1 MSTTEAEPSS
11 HFDRTDRLMISA
23 LRSMKKKYNADEPVT
38 IRDLLE
44 PLGARSTALG
54 AAMLA
59 LPFLSPISLGP
70 LTMPA
75 SVVIA
80 LLGWYLLL
88 DRDNAPLP
96 ERLLNT
102 PVPRRIHSMMG
113 VFARKIFSK
122 VRRWTKP
129 RARHLVDGRKG
140 LVICGVGM
148 IISAIIL
155 AVPVPMLPLT
165 NTFPALAIVLI
176 ILGWTE
182 RDGGLT
188 IAGYVNMVIG
198 GVLILAVVGIVA
210 WGLMYGWGAVHD
222 KLPWLEVP
230 EKLQHIGSNATP
242 TPTPIPSPSP
252 AL

>member
-1 MSTTEAEPSS
+1 MSTTDAEPVAT
-11 HFDRTDRLMISA
+11 FDRTDRLIIGA

-38 IRDLLE
+38 IRDLLD

-75 SVVIA
+75 SIVIA

-165 NTFPALAIVLI
+165 NTFPALAIILI

-188 IAGYVNMVIG
+188 IAGYVNMIIG
-198 GVLILAVVGIVA
+198 GILILAVVAIVLA
-210 WGLMYGWGAVHD
+210 AIFYGWGAVQEH
-222 KLPWLEVP
+222 LPWLEVP
-230 EKLQHIGSNATP
+230 ERLQGIGSGATP
-242 TPTPIPSPSP
+242 APTPVP
-252 AL
+252 

>member
-1 MSTTEAEPSS
+1 MSSTEAETTS
-11 HFDRTDRLMISA
+11 HFDRTDRLIIGA

-44 PLGARSTALG
+44 PLGSRSTALG

-88 DRDNAPLP
+88 DREGAPLP
-96 ERLLNT
+96 DRLLRT
-102 PVPRRIHSMMG
+102 QVPRRIHSMMG

-165 NTFPALAIVLI
+165 NTFPALAIILI

-188 IAGYVNMVIG
+188 IAGYVNMIIG
-198 GVLILAVVGIVA
+198 GILILTVVLIVA
-210 WGLMYGWGAVHD
+210 AAFFYGWGAVQEH
-222 KLPWLEVP
+222 LPWLVVP
-230 EKLQHIGSNATP
+230 DRLQQYGADATP
-242 TPTPIPSPSP
+242 TPTPVPEPVR
-252 AL
+252 